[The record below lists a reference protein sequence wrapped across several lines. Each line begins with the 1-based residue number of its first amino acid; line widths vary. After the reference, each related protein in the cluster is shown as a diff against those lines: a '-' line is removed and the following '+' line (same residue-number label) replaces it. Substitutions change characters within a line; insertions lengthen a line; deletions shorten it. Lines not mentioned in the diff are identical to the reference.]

1 MELMDKLN
9 NMQVFCRIV
18 EIGTFAAVAREMNL
32 SAMMISKYIAQLEES
47 LGVAL
52 LNRTTRKVS
61 LTEAGE
67 IYYYRSKQL
76 LDDFSEL
83 DEYTSQLGI
92 NVKGTLKIS
101 APIDFGGLYMV
112 PAIEAYQCDYPDV
125 KILMTLHNSR
135 VNLSEG
141 SFDLSVLVTDSLDLG
156 VVARKI
162 SETRL
167 CTYASPNYI
176 AEYGQPN
183 HIDELILH
191 RCLHYVDTPHK
202 DYWIFKV
209 GDEET
214 KIKTNWHFASNNGRA
229 LCQAAALGMG
239 ITQAPE
245 ISAAKFLAQGEL
257 IEILQEFRIPKLAIY
272 ATYLQRRFLPAKL
285 KTFVDFLTHYF
296 SETNRYGV
304 LRPDSVLSPDGGY
317 GQA

>member
-1 MELMDKLN
+1 MDKLN

-18 EIGTFAAVAREMNL
+18 ELGTFAAVAREMDL

-52 LNRTTRKVS
+52 LNRTTRKIS

-67 IYYYRSKQL
+67 VYYHRSKQL

-83 DEYTSQLGI
+83 DESTSQLGR

-101 APIDFGGLYMV
+101 ASIDFGGLYMV
-112 PAIEAYQCDYPDV
+112 PAIEAYQQLYPEV
-125 KILMTLHNSR
+125 KIMMILNNSY

-141 SFDLSVLVTDSLDLG
+141 SIDLAILVTDTLDLG

-162 SETRL
+162 AETRL
-167 CTYASPNYI
+167 CTYASPDYI
-176 AEYGQPN
+176 QQYGEPRKIEDLK
-183 HIDELILH
+183 HH
-191 RCLHYVDTPHK
+191 RCLYNTDTPHK

-209 GDEET
+209 DDDEV
-214 KIKTNWHFASNNGRA
+214 KVKTTWGFASNNGRA

-245 ISAAKFLAQGEL
+245 LSVATYLAQGKL
-257 IEILQEFRIPKLAIY
+257 VEILPEYRIPSLNVY
-272 ATYLQRRFLPAKL
+272 ATYLPRRFMPAKMT
-285 KTFVDFLTHYF
+285 TFVDFLIRHFAKTDMHDSTHARTF
-296 SETNRYGV
+296 
-304 LRPDSVLSPDGGY
+304 
-317 GQA
+317 Q